1 MIKLLRNVGAALCRA
16 TIWICALLLSVEL
29 LAFAGISI
37 SNYLVYGHFKE
48 GSRIKYDP
56 YVFFLNEH
64 GGRPTR
70 NNPPDDTGRPVWMFG
85 GSTMRGATNDDAQ
98 TIPSHL
104 AGEMNRDSPGL
115 RFVNLGENSFN
126 SLLEVK
132 MFQRCSILEPEIP
145 AAVIFYDGAN
155 DSTYFSQYQTVNAH
169 FGLRRM
175 RGLIES
181 YHGSLFGLFKGLN
194 AGIRA
199 SSTYEAYEKI
209 RFTLEPLSPDNPVL
223 HDFVNAV
230 EQRYDYMARECLYRG
245 ADFVLFWQPTR
256 WTEST
261 TPGEADALA
270 VFRANIQ
277 LVYSRLEERLS
288 SKPYFLSLRG
298 VLLGQE
304 GVYAPDGVHLTD
316 KGRHV
321 VAMAMAKQLRT
332 RPGIFRAER
341 TP

>member
-1 MIKLLRNVGAALCRA
+1 MKKLLSIAGKSLYRVTLW
-16 TIWICALLLSVEL
+16 TFALLLGVEL
-29 LAFAGISI
+29 LAFAGISL

-48 GSRIKYDP
+48 GSRVKYDP
-56 YVFFLNEH
+56 YVFFLNER

-70 NNPPDDTGRPVWMFG
+70 NNPPDGTGRTVWMFG

-104 AGEMNRDSPGL
+104 AAEMNRDKQAL
-115 RFVNLGENSFN
+115 RFVNFGENSFN

-132 MFQRCSILEPEIP
+132 MFQRCSILESEPP

-181 YHGSLFGLFKGLN
+181 YHGSLFGIFKGLN

-209 RFTLEPLSPDNPVL
+209 RFTLEPLSPEDPVL

-230 EQRYDYMARECLYRG
+230 EQRYDYMARECHYRG

-256 WTEST
+256 WTESAA
-261 TPGEADALA
+261 PAEADAFA

-288 SKPYFLSLRG
+288 SKPYFVSLRG
-298 VLLGQE
+298 VLLGQD
-304 GVYAPDGVHLTD
+304 GAYAQDGVHLTD
-316 KGRHV
+316 KGRYV
-321 VAMAMAKQLRT
+321 VAQAMAGQLRT
-332 RPGIFRAER
+332 RPGIFQ
-341 TP
+341 P